1 MGRYRRANGVYWG
14 VNAFLIL
21 TSVFGLLNVQP
32 SKVTS
37 FLPFGNVYLEMPVVF
52 MAIPL
57 SATLGA
63 LVGGYLLS
71 PVYLWVHRFLF
82 RGSVYGVRVVPVS
95 EGFRGVF
102 RGLYPALLAFNLNS
116 LIVEMWPGV
125 LEGLLSERLLAAP
138 FMYRYSFG
146 SVVLMVG
153 TIGLSMAVFS
163 PAYFLLDGGVVYSTV
178 GRAEG
183 SGRPGEMRAVGGWF
197 NDYLRGYAG
206 LSVAF
211 SYLLFVFR
219 YVSTFEMEV
228 VFVLF
233 WVGLPFFVTVS
244 TIPTFIHLDKVRG
257 RTAAYVRGFAG
268 KMGIVAD
275 LDDGVPEARSH

>member
-1 MGRYRRANGVYWG
+1 MGRYRRANVVYWG

-21 TSVFGLLNVQP
+21 TSVFGLVNVQP

-37 FLPFGNVYLEMPVVF
+37 FLPFENVYLEMPVLF

-63 LVGGYLLS
+63 LLGGYLLS
-71 PVYLWVHRFLF
+71 PVYLWVHRWLF
-82 RGSVYGVRVVPVS
+82 RGSVYGVRVVPGS
-95 EGFRGVF
+95 EGFRGTF
-102 RGLYPALLAFNLNS
+102 RGFYPALLAFNLNS
-116 LIVEMWPGV
+116 LIVELWPRV
-125 LEGLLSERLLAAP
+125 LEGLLDPQLLAAP
-138 FMYRYSFG
+138 LMYRNSFG
-146 SVVLMVG
+146 SVVLMAG

-163 PAYFLLDGGVVYSTV
+163 PAFFLLDGGVVYSTE

-183 SGRPGEMRAVGGWF
+183 SGRPGEVRAVGGWF

-244 TIPTFIHLDKVRG
+244 TIPTFIYLDKVRG
-257 RTAAYVRGFAG
+257 RTAAYVRGFAE
-268 KMGIVAD
+268 KMGISSEMSDSV
-275 LDDGVPEARSH
+275 S

>member
-1 MGRYRRANGVYWG
+1 VVYWG

-21 TSVFGLLNVQP
+21 TSVFGVLNVQP

-57 SATLGA
+57 SATLGT

-71 PVYLWVHRFLF
+71 PVYLWVHRWLF
-82 RGSVYGVRVVPVS
+82 RGSVYGVRVVPES
-95 EGFRGVF
+95 ERFRGVF
-102 RGLYPALLAFNLNS
+102 RGFYPALLAFNLNS
-116 LIVEMWPGV
+116 LIMEIWPGV
-125 LEGLLSERLLAAP
+125 LERLLSESILAAP
-138 FMYRYSFG
+138 FMTRYSFG
-146 SVVLMVG
+146 SVVLMAG

-163 PAYFLLDGGVVYSTV
+163 PAYYLLDGGVMYSTES
-178 GRAEG
+178 RAEG
-183 SGRPGEMRAVGGWF
+183 SGRPGEVRTVGGWF

-206 LSVAF
+206 LSVVF

-219 YVSTFEMEV
+219 YVSTFEMEM

-244 TIPTFIHLDKVRG
+244 TIPTFIHMDKVRG
-257 RTAAYVRGFAG
+257 RTAAYVLGVAG
-268 KMGIVAD
+268 RLGIDSD
-275 LDDGVPEARSH
+275 LDD